1 MGKALCEAGIFG
13 SRHHGDF
20 LAHVIQNGLEVI
32 GVIRGVIIVNAQIKE
47 SKLKLTQA
55 EHAALEILGRQHLVK
70 KFLGQHLARIN
81 VRGKRL

>member
-1 MGKALCEAGIFG
+1 M
-13 SRHHGDF
+13 
-20 LAHVIQNGLEVI
+20 
-32 GVIRGVIIVNAQIKE
+32 IRGVIIVNAQIKE

-70 KFLGQHLARIN
+70 KFLGQYLARIN